1 LDTRTKIVEPR
12 SVPSGGPV
20 RVIVGYFD
28 PIHAA
33 EIRELRRLA
42 PANTTIVAAI
52 DDPPDPLLPV
62 AGRAELAAALGFV
75 DFVVT
80 DVSGAMAIAGAEIAD
95 IRPGDLKRREEL
107 ARHVVRRHGSE

>member
-1 LDTRTKIVEPR
+1 M
-12 SVPSGGPV
+12 PSGGPV
-20 RVIVGYFD
+20 KIIVGYFD

-33 EIRELRRLA
+33 QIPDLRRLA
-42 PANTTIVAAI
+42 AANTTIVAAI

-62 AGRAELAAALGFV
+62 TGRAELAAALGLI

-80 DVSGAMAIAGAEIAD
+80 DVSGAMTIAGAEITD